1 MRLYNMK
8 KCVLIT
14 GASRGIGH
22 AIALEFAKKKYN
34 IVICS
39 SNSPTEL
46 SETAKEIEQL
56 GAGCLS
62 FTLNI
67 GDYDTVTQMFD
78 DIKNRFGGVDIL
90 VNNAGISHVG
100 LLQDMTPDEWSHMVN
115 VNLDSVFNTC
125 RNAIPYMLKKQEGY
139 IINIS
144 SIWGVCGASC
154 EVAYSATK
162 GGINSFTKALAKEL
176 APINIAVNAIACGVI
191 DTAMNACFSKEDMEE
206 LINEI
211 PAGRLGRPEEIARL
225 TVSLTENSKYLTGQI
240 IVMDGGFI

>member
-14 GASRGIGH
+14 GASRGIGR

-39 SNSPTEL
+39 SNSPDEL
-46 SETAKEIEQL
+46 SKTATDIQVL
-56 GAGCLS
+56 GSDCMQ
-62 FTLNI
+62 FTLNV
-67 GDYDTVTQMFD
+67 GDYNAVARMFS
-78 DIKNRFGGVDIL
+78 DIEARFGGVDIL
-90 VNNAGISHVG
+90 INNAGISHVG
-100 LLQDMTPDEWSHMVN
+100 LLQDMTADEWNRIVN

-125 RNAIPYMLKKQEGY
+125 RNAIPYMVKKQDGY

-144 SIWGVCGASC
+144 SVWGVCGASC

-176 APINIAVNAIACGVI
+176 APSNIAVNAIACGVI
-191 DTAMNACFSKEDMEE
+191 DTTMNACFSDEDMAA
-206 LINEI
+206 LVNEI
-211 PAGRLGRPEEIARL
+211 PAGRLGKPEEIAQAVL
-225 TVSLTENSKYLTGQI
+225 SLTEKSKYLTGQI
-240 IVMDGGFI
+240 IVIDGGFI

>member
-1 MRLYNMK
+1 MHLFNMK

-14 GASRGIGH
+14 GASRGIGR
-22 AIALEFAKKKYN
+22 AIALEFARKKYN

-39 SNSPTEL
+39 SNSPDEL
-46 SETAKEIEQL
+46 TATAKELERL
-56 GAGCLS
+56 GAECLS
-62 FTLNI
+62 FMLNV
-67 GDYDTVTQMFD
+67 GDYNAVTQMFND
-78 DIKNRFGGVDIL
+78 VKTCFGGVDIL
-90 VNNAGISHVG
+90 INNAGISHVG
-100 LLQDMTPDEWSHMVN
+100 LLQDMSSAEWSRIVN

-125 RNAIPYMLKKQEGY
+125 KNAVPYMVQKQNGY

-176 APINIAVNAIACGVI
+176 APSNIAVNAIACGVI

-211 PAGRLGRPEEIARL
+211 PAGRPGTPEEIAQ
-225 TVSLTENSKYLTGQI
+225 TVVSLTESSKYLTGQV